1 MEQETISS
9 AELATLNDAIRKKIP
24 NVPQPHLFLIS
35 EGAMGLPPEKLS
47 ILVEMVKSFDSFS
60 EDIDP
65 RGEHDLVVVNLDGVK
80 FYAKFDYFD
89 EQLKYYKPGGRHVL
103 TLLRADEW

>member
-9 AELATLNDAIRKKIP
+9 AELAALNDDLRKKIP
-24 NVPQPHLFLIS
+24 NVQQPHLFLITDGVMS
-35 EGAMGLPPEKLS
+35 LPPEKLS
-47 ILVEMVKSFDSFS
+47 SLIEMVRSFDSFS
-60 EDIDP
+60 AEIDP
-65 RGEHDLVVVNLDGVK
+65 RGEHDLAVVVLDQVK
-80 FYAKFDYFD
+80 YYAKFDYFD